1 MLEVT
6 APMIILSPPART
18 KTTMSRSRVTAAVL
32 ITWLFWGA
40 ALVVSAAA
48 APLEPVSALAAKE
61 KAPFLGTL
69 KDLVSIESGSGDREG
84 LDKIS
89 TLIADKLT
97 ALGGEVEFIEPD
109 PANTY
114 RMIDTPKQIGRMV
127 HASFVGT
134 GTKKIMLIA
143 HMDTVYLRGMLAS
156 SRSISTAIARM
167 VLGSPM
173 TSKESPSSCTRS

>member
-1 MLEVT
+1 
-6 APMIILSPPART
+6 
-18 KTTMSRSRVTAAVL
+18 MSRARGTLKTL
-32 ITWLFWGA
+32 IATLF
-40 ALVVSAAA
+40 LVSAFGLPVLA
-48 APLEPVSALAAKE
+48 APQEPTASLAAKE
-61 KAPFLGTL
+61 KAPYLDTL
-69 KDLVSIESGSGDREG
+69 RELVSIESGSGDREG

-89 TLIADKLT
+89 GLIADRLK

-127 HASFVGT
+127 HASFAGT

-173 TSKESPSSCTRS
+173 TSKESPSSCTRSQC